1 MGQTARPAYRFE
13 GLPLDPVDPGT
24 TLLVTGPSIGGT
36 RELCMELLGSDD
48 DGVLLVSADLDGPN
62 AIDAYE
68 RLNGRFDPA
77 RMAVVDCT
85 QHGETDPTR
94 NVSAIGTPG
103 DLTGIGMHY
112 SRLYE
117 ELAGAGVEQIR
128 TGLYTLT
135 TILPYVEEIQ
145 PVYRFLHSITGR
157 IRSAGGFG
165 AVAMDPNTQDERVL
179 GSLAQPFDGQLEL
192 RRDEDDG
199 PCEIRL
205 RGLPDHDTDWRSY
218 DPPA

>member
-1 MGQTARPAYRFE
+1 MGQTARPAYGF
-13 GLPLDPVDPGT
+13 GDLPLDPVDPGT
-24 TLLVTGPSIGGT
+24 TLLVTGPSIGGM

-85 QHGETDPTR
+85 QHGETDATR
-94 NVSAIGTPG
+94 NVCAVGTPS

-117 ELAGAGVEQIR
+117 ELAGAGFEQIR

-135 TILPYVEEIQ
+135 TILPYVDEIQ
-145 PVYRFLHSITGR
+145 PVYRFLHSVTGR

-165 AVAMDPNTQDERVL
+165 AVAMDPKTQDERVL

-192 RRDEDDG
+192 RRNEDVG
-199 PCEIRL
+199 TCEIRL
-205 RGLPDHDTDWRSY
+205 RGLPGHENDWRPY
-218 DPPA
+218 DPTN